1 MRKCLRLLF
10 ITLVFLSG
18 LEMTL
23 AQSSTGSI
31 SGTVSDE
38 RQSVVPGAN
47 VTARNVDTG
56 FSRTALADGEG
67 RFKFVSMPI
76 GAYDLTVEA
85 TNFAKYVQT
94 GITLVVNQDA
104 VIDTSLKA
112 GRVEEIVTV
121 TENASLLNTT
131 TAEVSTRFDE
141 RRLSELPIA
150 PNRNVFNVLLSV
162 PGVSQIS
169 PNQTGFANGVSF
181 SSNGGRL
188 RSNNFMIDGQDINDP
203 SVSGSQIPL
212 NNPDAIQEAR
222 IITNQFLAEY
232 GRNSGSIV
240 NFIGKSG
247 TNDYHGSAFI
257 FHNSENLN
265 ACSNLDKAAGFCNP
279 AATVDVRL
287 KAPPRKE
294 FQYGF
299 TFGGPLTAPW
309 FGDGNNPYLWKGRD
323 KTFFFGDYQRWT
335 DRALGSG
342 STINGAPTAAGRA
355 TLQQNFGSLPQV
367 QALLAFVPAGTS
379 NFQNITAGGQT
390 IQVGNLTGSS
400 SSAFNSDQGS
410 FRIDHRFN
418 DDHLL
423 YGRYRA
429 SKAESTGGGQ
439 VTPPG
444 ITNIVATKTYA
455 ATIVLNSIISSKISN
470 EARIAWTRFDSST
483 NAQDPSSETI
493 PSIEITDL
501 GMTGFNALASRTA
514 FGLAVN
520 LPQFRINDTYQI
532 TDSLTYVTGDHALKF
547 GVDLRRTDVSSFFLP
562 TTRGRLLYPT
572 LNDFLQDRASV
583 ASINLPLRGGDT
595 LAFYRWKEFYLFGQD
610 EWKIR
615 PNFTLTYGLRYEYPG
630 DSFSNLKALNERIL
644 DANNNNPGFVYDP
657 QPKVDTNNLMP
668 RIGFNWNPRTR
679 NSGILGFLTGG
690 DKTVIRGGYSR
701 TYDANFI
708 NINLNIFSS
717 FPFVAIQDVPTTQP
731 SFATIQTLVGGA
743 PTIPSV
749 AAALLQTR
757 TVVSEDF
764 RAPAT
769 DQISF
774 EVQRELSADMV
785 MKVGYVRTRGTGL
798 FQTVDGNPR
807 LPCPFGFGPGTCNT
821 TGVNPLTGSRVLQ
834 PNGSYLPLP
843 QALAPRV
850 DPARGTIRLRTN
862 SGSSTYDALQV
873 SLNKRLSRGF
883 SGGVHYTWSVFID
896 DASEIFNPSGGEVAV
911 SMDSFNRSSDRA
923 RSSYDRPHRL
933 AGNLVYELPFYR
945 SQNGFAGKLLGGW
958 QVNSNFTFQS
968 GAPFSVLNGL
978 DPAGALAGIN
988 ALVGDAIRP
997 NVYTDLDVS
1006 RLTVTQLY
1014 VINQQLRNQALA
1026 TAQANFSALPSGMCV
1041 EGFLPGAPLNNTLFA
1056 RAIGRVTCTRN
1067 ATSGVI
1073 TRGFAVDFNG
1083 LEVGQRVGNAGRN
1096 ILRSDGIA
1104 NVDFGVIKNTMIGER
1119 LRLQFRADMF
1129 NVFNERNFG
1138 IPEGR
1143 GNAAS
1148 FLNQWATDGGN
1159 RRIILGARLV
1169 F

>member
-1 MRKCLRLLF
+1 MNKSLKVLFMTLL
-10 ITLVFLSG
+10 TLSSFG
-18 LEMTL
+18 LAL

-38 RQSVVPGAN
+38 RQGVIQGASVTVK
-47 VTARNVDTG
+47 NVDTG
-56 FSRTALADGEG
+56 FTRTSTVDSEG
-67 RFKFVSMPI
+67 RYRFVNLPI
-76 GAYDLTVEA
+76 GSYEVTVEA
-85 TNFAKYVQT
+85 ANFTKYVQT
-94 GITLVVNQDA
+94 GITLLVNQDA
-104 VIDTSLKA
+104 VINTALKPGGVA
-112 GRVEEIVTV
+112 EVVTV
-121 TENASLLNTT
+121 AENASVLNTT

-150 PNRNVFNVLLSV
+150 TNRNVFNVLLSV

-169 PNQTGFANGVSF
+169 PNQSGFANGVSF

-203 SVSGSQIPL
+203 SVSGGQIPL

-247 TNDYHGSAFI
+247 TNDFHGSMFI
-257 FHNSENLN
+257 FHNNNRLN
-265 ACSNLDKAAGFCNP
+265 SCSNLDKAAGFCNKN
-279 AATVDVRL
+279 ATDESRTR
-287 KAPPRKE
+287 APHRIE
-294 FQYGF
+294 NQFGF
-299 TFGGPLTAPW
+299 TIGGPVYFPTFEKPW
-309 FGDGNNPYLWKGRD
+309 YWAGKD
-323 KTFFFGDYQRWT
+323 KTFFFGDLQRWT

-355 TLQQNFGSLPQV
+355 TLQQFFGSLPQV
-367 QALLAFVPAGTS
+367 QALLAFVPPGTT
-379 NFQNITAGGQT
+379 NVQNITAGGQV

-400 SSAFNSDQGS
+400 SSVFNNDQGS

-418 DDHLL
+418 ENNLL
-423 YGRYRA
+423 YGRYRG
-429 SKAESTGGGQ
+429 SKSESTGGGQ

-444 ITNIVATKTYA
+444 ITNIVLTKTYA
-455 ATIVLNSIISSKISN
+455 ATIVLNSIISSNLSN
-470 EARIAWTRFDSST
+470 EARIAWSRFDSST

-493 PSIEITDL
+493 PSIEISEL
-501 GMTGFNALASRTA
+501 GMNGFNALASRTA

-532 TDSLTYVTGDHALKF
+532 TDSLTYITGDHAFKF

-562 TTRGRLLYPT
+562 TTRGRLQYTT
-572 LNDFLQDRASV
+572 LNNFLLDTAQV

-595 LAFYRWKEFYLFGQD
+595 LAFYRWKEYYVFAQD
-610 EWKIR
+610 EWKIK

-644 DANNNNPGFVYDP
+644 TANNNNPGFIYEP
-657 QPKVDTNNLMP
+657 QPEVDTNNFMP
-668 RIGFNWNPRTR
+668 RLGFNWMPRTR
-679 NSGILGFLTGG
+679 DTGILGFLTGG
-690 DKTVIRGGYSR
+690 DKTVLRGGYSR

-717 FPFVAIQDVPTTQP
+717 FPFVAIENVPSTQP
-731 SFATIQTLVGGA
+731 AFVRIQSLVGGS
-743 PTIPSV
+743 PNIPSV

-757 TVVSEDF
+757 TVVSGDF

-769 DQISF
+769 DQFSL
-774 EVQRELSADMV
+774 ELQRELSSDMV
-785 MKVGYVRTRGTGL
+785 MKIGYVRTRGTGL

-807 LPCPFGFGPGTCNT
+807 RPCVFGSGLAGTNTCNN
-821 TGVNPLTGSRVLQ
+821 TGINPFTGTAVPRV
-834 PNGSYLPLP
+834 
-843 QALAPRV
+843 LAPRA

-862 SGSSTYDALQV
+862 SASSTYDALQV

-883 SGGVHYTWSVFID
+883 SGGIHYTWSVFID

-911 SMDSFNRSSDRA
+911 SMDSFNRNLDRG

-933 AGNLVYELPFYR
+933 AGNIVYEFPFYR
-945 SQNGFAGKLLGGW
+945 DQSGFAGKLLGGW

-978 DPAGALAGIN
+978 DPAGALDGIN

-997 NVYTDLDVS
+997 NVYTNLDVS
-1006 RLTVTQLY
+1006 RLTVADLFL
-1014 VINQQLRNQALA
+1014 INQQLRNQALA
-1026 TAQANFSALPSGMCV
+1026 TAQANFNALPAGPCV
-1041 EGFLPGAPLNNTLFA
+1041 PGLLPGAALNNLLFA
-1056 RAIGRVTCTRN
+1056 RAAARITCTTN
-1067 ATSGVI
+1067 QMTGVI
-1073 TRGFAVDFNG
+1073 TRGFVVDFNG
-1083 LEVGQRVGNAGRN
+1083 IEPGQRVGNAGRSL
-1096 ILRSDGIA
+1096 LRSDGIS

-1119 LRLQFRADMF
+1119 MRLQLRADMF
-1129 NVFNERNFG
+1129 NVFNNRNFG

-1159 RRIILGARLV
+1159 RRIILGARFV

>member
-1 MRKCLRLLF
+1 MNRSLRVLFMSLL
-10 ITLVFLSG
+10 VLSSVG
-18 LEMTL
+18 GAF

-31 SGTVSDE
+31 SGSVTDE
-38 RQSVVPGAN
+38 RQGVIQGASVTV
-47 VTARNVDTG
+47 RNVGTG
-56 FSRTALADGEG
+56 FTRTGTVDSEG
-67 RFKFVSMPI
+67 RYRLVNLPI
-76 GAYDLTVEA
+76 GSYEVVIEA
-85 TNFAKYVQT
+85 ANFAKYVQT
-94 GITLVVNQDA
+94 GITLDVNQDA
-104 VIDTSLKA
+104 VINASLRPGGVA
-112 GRVEEIVTV
+112 EVVTV
-121 TENASLLNTT
+121 AENASVLNTT
-131 TAEVSTRFDE
+131 TAEISTRFDE

-150 PNRNVFNVLLSV
+150 TNRNVFNVLLSV

-169 PNQTGFANGVSF
+169 PNQSGFANGVSF

-203 SVSGSQIPL
+203 SVSGGQIPL

-222 IITNQFLAEY
+222 IVTNQFLAEY

-240 NFIGKSG
+240 NFISKSG
-247 TNDYHGSAFI
+247 TNDFHGSLFI
-257 FHNSENLN
+257 FHNNNRLN
-265 ACSNLDKAAGFCNP
+265 SCSNLDKAAGFCNP
-279 AATVDVRL
+279 NATVESRTR
-287 KAPPRKE
+287 APHRIE
-294 FQYGF
+294 NQYGF
-299 TFGGPLTAPW
+299 TVGGPVYLPSFKDPW
-309 FGDGNNPYLWKGRD
+309 YWKGKD
-323 KTFFFGDYQRWT
+323 KTFFFTDWQRWT
-335 DRALGSG
+335 DRSLGSG

-355 TLQQNFGSLPQV
+355 TLQQSFGSLPQV
-367 QALLAFVPAGTS
+367 QALLAFVPAGTPVTP
-379 NFQNITAGGQT
+379 NRTVTAGGQT

-400 SSAFNSDQGS
+400 SSVFDNEQGS

-418 DDHLL
+418 PDHLL
-423 YGRYRA
+423 YGRFRA
-429 SKAESTGGGQ
+429 SKSESAGGGQ

-444 ITNIVATKTYA
+444 ITNLVQTKTYA
-455 ATIVLNSIISSKISN
+455 ATIVLNSVFSSNLSN

-483 NAQDPSSETI
+483 NAQDASSETI
-493 PSIEITDL
+493 PSIEISEL

-532 TDSLTYVTGDHALKF
+532 TDMLTYVTGDHAFKF

-562 TTRGRLLYPT
+562 TTRGRLLYPS
-572 LNDFLQDRASV
+572 LDDFIRDAATV
-583 ASINLPLRGGDT
+583 ASINLPLRGGDI
-595 LAFYRWKEFYLFGQD
+595 LAFYRWKEFYFFGQD
-610 EWKIR
+610 EWRIK

-644 DANNNNPGFVYDP
+644 AANNNNPGFVYEP
-657 QPKVDTNNLMP
+657 QPQVDTDNFMP
-668 RIGFNWNPRTR
+668 RLGFNWNPRTR
-679 NSGILGFLTGG
+679 DTGILGFLTGG
-690 DKTVIRGGYSR
+690 DKTVLRGGYSR

-717 FPFVAIQDVPTTQP
+717 FPFVAIQDVPAGQP
-731 SFATIQTLVGGA
+731 SFATLQTLRGGS

-764 RAPAT
+764 RAPAY
-769 DQISF
+769 DQFSV
-774 EVQRELSADMV
+774 ELQRELSSDMV

-807 LPCPFGFGPGTCNT
+807 LPCPFGSGLAGTNTCNN
-821 TGVNPLTGSRVLQ
+821 TGINPLTGTAVPTR
-834 PNGSYLPLP
+834 
-843 QALAPRV
+843 LAPRV

-862 SGSSTYDALQV
+862 SASSTYDALQV

-911 SMDSFNRSSDRA
+911 SMDSFNRDLDRA

-933 AGNLVYELPFYR
+933 AGNIVYEFPFFR
-945 SQNGFAGKLLGGW
+945 SQNGFVGKLLGGW

-997 NVYTDLDVS
+997 NVYTNLDVS
-1006 RLTVTQLY
+1006 RMTVTELF
-1014 VINQQLRNQALA
+1014 ILNQQLRNQAVA
-1026 TAQANFSALPSGMCV
+1026 TAQANFAALPPLMGQPCV
-1041 EGFLPGAPLNNTLFA
+1041 PGLLPGAPLNNLLFA
-1056 RAIGRVTCTRN
+1056 RATARITCS
-1067 ATSGVI
+1067 ATGV
-1073 TRGFAVDFNG
+1073 RGFVIDFNG
-1083 LEVGQRVGNAGRN
+1083 IEPGQRVGNAGRSL
-1096 ILRSDGIA
+1096 LRSDGIR

-1119 LRLQFRADMF
+1119 MRVQLRADMF

-1159 RRIILGARLV
+1159 RRIILGARFV

>member
-1 MRKCLRLLF
+1 MMNRSLKILFVSLL
-10 ITLVFLSG
+10 ILSG
-18 LEMTL
+18 FGLAL
-23 AQSSTGSI
+23 AQSTTGSI
-31 SGTVSDE
+31 SVTVMDE
-38 RQSVVPGAN
+38 RQSVVPGAS
-47 VTARNVDTG
+47 VTVKNVDTG
-56 FSRTALADGEG
+56 FSRTAASGGDG
-67 RFKFVSMPI
+67 RYKFVNLPI
-76 GAYDLTVEA
+76 GSYEVTIEA
-85 TNFAKYVQT
+85 ANFAKYLQT
-94 GITLVVNQDA
+94 GIKLEVNQDA
-104 VIDTSLKA
+104 VIETTLKA
-112 GRVEEIVTV
+112 GRVEEVVTV

-141 RRLSELPIA
+141 RRLSELPIST
-150 PNRNVFNVLLSV
+150 NRNVFNVLLSV

-169 PNQTGFANGVSF
+169 PNQSGFANGVSF

-203 SVSGSQIPL
+203 SVSGGQVPL

-232 GRNSGSIV
+232 GRNSGSVV

-247 TNDYHGSAFI
+247 TNDFHGSAFI
-257 FHNSENLN
+257 FHNNQKLN
-265 ACSNLDKAAGFCNP
+265 SCSNLDKAAGFCNP
-279 AATVDVRL
+279 SATVESR
-287 KAPPRKE
+287 KQAPHRIE
-294 FQYGF
+294 NQWGF
-299 TFGGPLTAPW
+299 TVGGPVYLPSLK
-309 FGDGNNPYLWKGRD
+309 DPYYYEGRD
-323 KTFFFGDYQRWT
+323 KTFFFADFQRWT

-355 TLQQNFGSLPQV
+355 TLQQFFGSLPQV
-367 QALLAFVPAGTS
+367 QALLTFIPAGTS

-400 SSAFNSDQGS
+400 SSAFDSDQGS

-418 DDHLL
+418 ADHLIW
-423 YGRYRA
+423 GRFRG

-444 ITNIVATKTYA
+444 ITNIVSTKTYA
-455 ATIVLNSIISSKISN
+455 ATIVLNSILTSKISN
-470 EARIAWTRFDSST
+470 EARIAWSRFDSST

-493 PSIEITDL
+493 PSIEITEL

-532 TDSLTYVTGDHALKF
+532 MDSITFLTGNHAFKF

-562 TTRGRLLYPT
+562 TTRGRLQYTT
-572 LNDFLQDRASV
+572 LSNFLLDRAQV
-583 ASINLPLRGGDT
+583 ASINLPLRGGDI
-595 LAFYRWKEFYLFGQD
+595 LAFYRWKEFYVYGQD

-644 DANNNNPGFVYDP
+644 AANNNNPGFVYEP
-657 QPKVDTNNLMP
+657 QPEIDTNNFMP
-668 RIGFNWNPRTR
+668 RLGFNWNPRTR
-679 NSGILGFLTGG
+679 DTGILGFLTGG
-690 DKTVIRGGYSR
+690 DKTVVRGGYSR

-717 FPFVAIQDVPTTQP
+717 FPFVAIQDVPATQP
-731 SFATIQTLVGGA
+731 SFATIQSLVGGA

-757 TVVSEDF
+757 TVVSGDF

-769 DQISF
+769 DQFSGEI
-774 EVQRELSADMV
+774 QRELSADMV

-807 LPCPFGFGPGTCNT
+807 LPCPFGSGLAGTGTCNN
-821 TGVNPLTGSRVLQ
+821 TGINPFTGTAV
-834 PNGSYLPLP
+834 PVV
-843 QALAPRV
+843 LAPRV

-862 SGSSTYDALQV
+862 SASSTYDALQI

-911 SMDSFNRSSDRA
+911 SMDSFNRDLDRA

-933 AGNLVYELPFYR
+933 AGNIVYEFPFY
-945 SQNGFAGKLLGGW
+945 QNQSGFVGKLLGGW

-1006 RLTVTQLY
+1006 RMTVAELFA
-1014 VINQQLRNQALA
+1014 INQQLRNQALA
-1026 TAQANFSALPSGMCV
+1026 TAQANFNALPAGPCV
-1041 EGFLPGAPLNNTLFA
+1041 PGLLPGAPLNNLLFS
-1056 RAIGRVTCTRN
+1056 RAIGRITC
-1067 ATSGVI
+1067 SGTGV
-1073 TRGFAVDFNG
+1073 RGFVVDFNG
-1083 LEVGQRVGNAGRN
+1083 IEPGQRVGNAGRSL
-1096 ILRSDGIA
+1096 LRSDGIR

-1119 LRLQFRADMF
+1119 VRVQLRADMF